1 MAMTIPMEFQH
12 ASEAFEAFLRDAR
25 EISGLAT
32 RNQTYTMVQAVLLTF
47 RRRITF
53 IEAIRFA
60 NILPPVLRALF
71 VTDWDPE
78 EPQRE
83 FRDPADLTHEVLSLR
98 RDRNF
103 SPETAIRDLAIAL
116 RRHVDETALDDLLR
130 RMPPGAAQFWAVT

>member
-1 MAMTIPMEFQH
+1 MTIPMEFQH
-12 ASEAFEAFLRDAR
+12 ASEDFEALLRDAWA
-25 EISGLAT
+25 ISGLST

-47 RRRITF
+47 RCRLSV

-83 FRDPADLTHEVLSLR
+83 FRDPADLIDEVLSLR
-98 RDRNF
+98 RDHNF
-103 SPETAIRDLAIAL
+103 SPETAIRDVATAL
-116 RRHVDETALDDLLR
+116 RQHVDETALDDLLR
-130 RMPPGAAQFWAVT
+130 RMPQGAAQFWAVV

>member
-1 MAMTIPMEFQH
+1 MIIPMEFQH
-12 ASEAFEAFLRDAR
+12 ASEDFEPFLRDAR
-25 EISGLAT
+25 DISGLST

-47 RRRITF
+47 RRRLSV
-53 IEAIRFA
+53 IEPIRFA

-83 FRDPADLTHEVLSLR
+83 FRDRADLTLEVLSLR
-98 RDRNF
+98 RDHNF
-103 SPETAIRDLAIAL
+103 SPETAIRDVATAL

-130 RMPPGAAQFWAVT
+130 RMPPGAAQFWAVV

>member
-1 MAMTIPMEFQH
+1 MTIPMEFQH
-12 ASEAFEAFLRDAR
+12 ASEDFEAFLRDAR
-25 EISGLAT
+25 NISGLST

-47 RRRITF
+47 RRRLSV

-83 FRDPADLTHEVLSLR
+83 FRDRADLTLGVLSLR
-98 RDRNF
+98 RDHNF
-103 SPETAIRDLAIAL
+103 SPETAIRDVATAL
-116 RRHVDETALDDLLR
+116 RRHFDETALDDLLG